1 MTELRPLWAA
11 RESGGAPPPNLRG
24 TIRIVPW
31 PPPQFDHSTQVQG
44 CVREAGVSLGDGWIP
59 HKS

>member
-1 MTELRPLWAA
+1 VRRALA
-11 RESGGAPPPNLRG
+11 RQTTSSLSRSARANA
-24 TIRIVPW
+24 
-31 PPPQFDHSTQVQG
+31 PPQFDHSTQVQG